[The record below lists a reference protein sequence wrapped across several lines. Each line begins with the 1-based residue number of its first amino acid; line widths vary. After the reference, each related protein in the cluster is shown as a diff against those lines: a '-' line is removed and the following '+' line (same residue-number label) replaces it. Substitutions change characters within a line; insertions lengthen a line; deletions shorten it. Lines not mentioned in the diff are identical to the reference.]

1 MKQELEVYLSLQE
14 IADMAGVSK
23 PAVANW
29 RKRYSDFPLPVE
41 GASGLRQPKFSYEE
55 IRSWLLVNRKI
66 DSKALAARESKNRVS
81 RWLSVANTDLPRFD
95 AQLLSY
101 SILDLL
107 NRGLSVEELKAET
120 ENVILLA
127 QDAGMKHFN
136 AEAWDNMRHALSE
149 EKLSRIFEGA
159 YELVK
164 TAPSF
169 SRLIEEVDAY
179 WSRTPSRLGLS
190 PHASSEKLTGLAG
203 SLAAVQTPPV
213 KMIYDPHIG
222 GASTAAAAAQKSPSA
237 QIFGVDISPKVLS
250 IAETRLAAHDI
261 SSSLLVADIYTE
273 DPFPLLEADFSFVQ
287 GPWGLRINQE
297 ELADSPKPYLISL
310 ENLPKSCRTEALTL
324 MDTAFHLAAEGWG
337 YVLTPLNLAM
347 AGGLERFRNAFI
359 AQGCVEAIIQ
369 LPGGLVQ
376 DTKIP
381 LLLWVL
387 RAPSQAKDLVT
398 LVDASQAKNL
408 VEEVSS
414 VVQMLQHG
422 EPVTGLPAQGVSLQ
436 EALSE
441 PNFSWVPESV
451 LRPEMTFEDVQE
463 RLDLYSKKVEEKQ
476 SSLALALEDYRETL
490 DSSLESGAAL
500 VSLADLSSYQLPQAV
515 LKREDILTDSA
526 DEGISVRL
534 FDRQRGS
541 SEPEE
546 VRVSEDAAVLVAGD
560 LVVRTAGKLRASAV
574 PDDGEIYA
582 VKGPTYV
589 FRLDPSVWK
598 AEYLAALINHQTVHA
613 EAGSTLVRTRLQDIR
628 IRHLSLAGQERIAQQ
643 LKKLADLRENTED
656 LTQALDGLMQSIAD
670 YSLSRG

>member
-14 IADMAGVSK
+14 VADLAGVSK

-41 GASGLRQPKFSYEE
+41 EVSGPRQPKFSYEE
-55 IRSWLLVNRKI
+55 IRSWLLINRKM
-66 DSKALAARESKNRVS
+66 DSENLEAREAKNRVS
-81 RWLSVANTDLPRFD
+81 RWLSVTNTDLPRFD

-107 NRGLSVEELKAET
+107 NRGLSVEELKTET

-136 AEAWDNMRHALSE
+136 AEAWGNMRHALSE

-164 TAPSF
+164 AAPSF

-179 WSRTPSRLGLS
+179 WSRTPIRLGLS
-190 PHASSEKLTGLAG
+190 LHMSSEKLIDLAG
-203 SLAAVQTPPV
+203 SLAAVQAQPV
-213 KMIYDPHIG
+213 KTVYDPHIG
-222 GASTAAAAAQKSPSA
+222 GASTAVAAAQKSSSA

-250 IAETRLAAHDI
+250 IAETRLAAHGI
-261 SSSLLVADIYTE
+261 SSSLSVADIYME

-310 ENLPKSCRTEALTL
+310 ENLPKSRGAEALTL
-324 MDTAFHLAAEGWG
+324 MDTVSHLAAEGWG
-337 YVLTPLNLAM
+337 YALTPFNLAM

-369 LPGGLVQ
+369 LPRGLEQ
-376 DTKIP
+376 DTNIP

-387 RAPSQAKDLVT
+387 RAPSRAKDTVT
-398 LVDASQAKNL
+398 LVDATQSENL
-408 VEEVSS
+408 VEEVSK
-414 VVQMLQHG
+414 VAQMLQTG
-422 EPVTGLPAQGVSLQ
+422 KPVTDLPAQEVSLQ

-451 LRPEMTFEDVQE
+451 LRLEDAQE

-476 SSLALALEDYRETL
+476 SSLALALEDYREVL
-490 DSSLESGAAL
+490 DPSLESGAVL
-500 VSLADLSSYQLPQAV
+500 VTLADLRSYQLPQAV
-515 LKREDILTDSA
+515 LKREDILTNPA
-526 DEGISVRL
+526 DKGISVCL
-534 FDRQRGS
+534 FNTGRGS
-541 SEPEE
+541 SEPKE
-546 VRVSEDAAVLVAGD
+546 VRVPEKVAALVAGD
-560 LVVRTAGKLRASAV
+560 LVVRTVGKLRASVV
-574 PDDGEIYA
+574 PDDGETYV
-582 VKGPTYV
+582 VKGPAHV
-589 FRLDPSVWK
+589 FRLDPLVWK

-613 EAGSTLVRTRLQDIR
+613 KAGSILVRTRLQDIR
-628 IRHLSLAGQERIAQQ
+628 IRHLSLAGQEQIAQQ
-643 LKKLADLRENTED
+643 LKKLADLRENTEE
-656 LTQALDGLMQSIAD
+656 LTQALDGLMQSMAD